1 MKKLFHIAIDGPAGS
16 GKSTIAK
23 SIAGILGCKY
33 LDSGA
38 IYRIIGYHMTKKN
51 IPLKKSQEFT
61 EELKNVKIEVKNDKY
76 YLFDEEINEQIRKK
90 ESGMYASEVAKIG
103 EVRDKVNSIL
113 RSISSKMSTVI
124 DGRDIGTVVL
134 PDAEFKIFLTASPE
148 ERARR
153 RFCELREKN
162 ISAEYD
168 EVLKE
173 INERDAA
180 DTLRNLAPLRPAEDS
195 VTIDTTS
202 LSVEDVVGRIKR
214 YVEEKKQ

>member
-1 MKKLFHIAIDGPAGS
+1 
-16 GKSTIAK
+16 
-23 SIAGILGCKY
+23 
-33 LDSGA
+33 
-38 IYRIIGYHMTKKN
+38 
-51 IPLKKSQEFT
+51 
-61 EELKNVKIEVKNDKY
+61 
-76 YLFDEEINEQIRKK
+76 
-90 ESGMYASEVAKIG
+90 MYASEVAKIG

>member
-1 MKKLFHIAIDGPAGS
+1 
-16 GKSTIAK
+16 
-23 SIAGILGCKY
+23 
-33 LDSGA
+33 
-38 IYRIIGYHMTKKN
+38 MTKKN